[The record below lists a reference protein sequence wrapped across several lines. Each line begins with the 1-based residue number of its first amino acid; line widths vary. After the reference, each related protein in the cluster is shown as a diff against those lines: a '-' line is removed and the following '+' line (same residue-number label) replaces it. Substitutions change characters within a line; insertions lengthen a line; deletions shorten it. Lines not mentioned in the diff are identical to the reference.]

1 MQNKNDSGIFQSH
14 FFGGMKLK
22 TLMIVCA
29 GGATSSLMAQNVV
42 KSAVSEGLD
51 AVLVFPEDVK
61 YKDRFHENFGERD
74 LVVVMGPVGAITAG
88 KFRDYKEQVDA
99 VLVAPQVKYMYKT
112 VEEVLGELAIP
123 CANID
128 SLDFGRMRGDKI
140 LVQGLALIDQ
150 KNSK

>member
-1 MQNKNDSGIFQSH
+1 
-14 FFGGMKLK
+14 MKLK

-42 KSAVSEGLD
+42 KSAVSEGMD

-61 YKDRFHENFGERD
+61 YQDRFRENFGERD

>member
-1 MQNKNDSGIFQSH
+1 M
-14 FFGGMKLK
+14 K

-61 YKDRFHENFGERD
+61 YQDRFRENFGERD

-88 KFRDYKEQVDA
+88 KFRNYKEQVDA

-112 VEEVLGELAIP
+112 VEEVLGELEIP
-123 CANID
+123 CANIN

-140 LVQGLALIDQ
+140 LVQGLGLIDE

>member
-1 MQNKNDSGIFQSH
+1 
-14 FFGGMKLK
+14 MKLK

-61 YKDRFHENFGERD
+61 YQDRFRENFGERD

-88 KFRDYKEQVDA
+88 KFRNYKEQVDA

-112 VEEVLGELAIP
+112 VEEVLGELEIP
-123 CANID
+123 CANIN

-140 LVQGLALIDQ
+140 LVQGLGLIDE

>member
-1 MQNKNDSGIFQSH
+1 
-14 FFGGMKLK
+14 MKLK

-42 KSAVSEGLD
+42 KSAVSEGMD

-61 YKDRFHENFGERD
+61 YQDRFRENFGERD

-150 KNSK
+150 KNS

>member
-1 MQNKNDSGIFQSH
+1 
-14 FFGGMKLK
+14 MKLK

-61 YKDRFHENFGERD
+61 YKDRFRENFGERD

>member
-1 MQNKNDSGIFQSH
+1 M
-14 FFGGMKLK
+14 K

-42 KSAVSEGLD
+42 KSAVSEGMD

-61 YKDRFHENFGERD
+61 YQDRFRENFGERD

>member
-1 MQNKNDSGIFQSH
+1 M
-14 FFGGMKLK
+14 K

-42 KSAVSEGLD
+42 KSAVSEGMD

-61 YKDRFHENFGERD
+61 YQDRFRENFGERD

-150 KNSK
+150 KNS

>member
-1 MQNKNDSGIFQSH
+1 
-14 FFGGMKLK
+14 MKLK

-42 KSAVSEGLD
+42 KSAVSEGMD

-61 YKDRFHENFGERD
+61 YQDRFRENFGERD

-112 VEEVLGELAIP
+112 VEEVLGKLAIP

>member
-1 MQNKNDSGIFQSH
+1 M
-14 FFGGMKLK
+14 K

-61 YKDRFHENFGERD
+61 YQDRFRENFGERD

>member
-1 MQNKNDSGIFQSH
+1 
-14 FFGGMKLK
+14 MKLK

-42 KSAVSEGLD
+42 KSVVSEGMD

-61 YKDRFHENFGERD
+61 YQDRFRENFGERD

>member
-1 MQNKNDSGIFQSH
+1 MQ
-14 FFGGMKLK
+14 

-29 GGATSSLMAQNVV
+29 GGSTSSLMAQNVV
-42 KSAVSEGLD
+42 KSATLD
-51 AVLVFPEDVK
+51 GMNAVLVFPEDVK
-61 YKDRFHENFGERD
+61 YKDSFYGKYSEHD
-74 LVVVMGPVGAITAG
+74 LVVVMGPVGVITAG

-112 VEEVLGELAIP
+112 VEEVLGELNIP

-140 LVQGLALIDQ
+140 LTQGLALMGA

>member
-1 MQNKNDSGIFQSH
+1 
-14 FFGGMKLK
+14 MKLK

-42 KSAVSEGLD
+42 KSAVSEGMD

-61 YKDRFHENFGERD
+61 YQDRFRENFGERD
-74 LVVVMGPVGAITAG
+74 LVVVMGPVGVITAG

>member
-1 MQNKNDSGIFQSH
+1 M
-14 FFGGMKLK
+14 K

-61 YKDRFHENFGERD
+61 YQDRFRENFGERD
-74 LVVVMGPVGAITAG
+74 LVVVMGPVGAITTG
-88 KFRDYKEQVDA
+88 KFRNYKEQVDA

-112 VEEVLGELAIP
+112 VEEVLGELEIP
-123 CANID
+123 CANIN

-140 LVQGLALIDQ
+140 LVQGLALIDE

>member
-1 MQNKNDSGIFQSH
+1 
-14 FFGGMKLK
+14 MKLK

-61 YKDRFHENFGERD
+61 YHDRFRENFGERD

-112 VEEVLGELAIP
+112 VEEVLGELEIP
-123 CANID
+123 CANIN

-140 LVQGLALIDQ
+140 LVQGLGLIDQ

>member
-1 MQNKNDSGIFQSH
+1 M
-14 FFGGMKLK
+14 K

-61 YKDRFHENFGERD
+61 YHDRFRENFGERD

-88 KFRDYKEQVDA
+88 KFHDYKEQVDA

-112 VEEVLGELAIP
+112 VEEVLGELEIP
-123 CANID
+123 CANIN

-140 LVQGLALIDQ
+140 LVQGLGLIDQ

>member
-1 MQNKNDSGIFQSH
+1 M
-14 FFGGMKLK
+14 K

-42 KSAVSEGLD
+42 KSAVSEGMD

-61 YKDRFHENFGERD
+61 YQDRFRENFGERD
-74 LVVVMGPVGAITAG
+74 LVVVMGPVGVITAG

>member
-1 MQNKNDSGIFQSH
+1 
-14 FFGGMKLK
+14 
-22 TLMIVCA
+22 MIVCA

-42 KSAVSEGLD
+42 KSAVSEGMD

-61 YKDRFHENFGERD
+61 YQDRFRENFGERD

>member
-1 MQNKNDSGIFQSH
+1 MILGLSWNH
-14 FFGGMKLK
+14 FFGGM
-22 TLMIVCA
+22 TNA
-29 GGATSSLMAQNVV
+29 NVDDCLCWWCDFQLNGT
-42 KSAVSEGLD
+42 KRSEKCYVRRNGR
-51 AVLVFPEDVK
+51 VLLFPDDVK
-61 YKDRFHENFGERD
+61 YKDSFREKYSTRD

-112 VEEVLGELAIP
+112 VEEVLGELNIP
-123 CANID
+123 CANIN

-140 LVQGLALIDQ
+140 LTQGLALMNA

>member
-1 MQNKNDSGIFQSH
+1 MN
-14 FFGGMKLK
+14 LK

-61 YKDRFHENFGERD
+61 YQDYFHEKFGERD
-74 LVVVMGPVGAITAG
+74 LVVVMGPVGAITTA
-88 KFRDYKEQVDA
+88 KFKDYKAQVDA

-112 VEEVLGELAIP
+112 VEEVLGELEIP
-123 CANID
+123 CANIN

-140 LVQGLALIDQ
+140 LVQGLALIDE

>member
-1 MQNKNDSGIFQSH
+1 
-14 FFGGMKLK
+14 MKLK

-61 YKDRFHENFGERD
+61 YQDRFRENFGDRD

-88 KFRDYKEQVDA
+88 EFRDYKEQVDA

-112 VEEVLGELAIP
+112 VEEVLGELEIP
-123 CANID
+123 CANIN

-140 LVQGLALIDQ
+140 LVQGLALIDE

>member
-1 MQNKNDSGIFQSH
+1 M
-14 FFGGMKLK
+14 K

-42 KSAVSEGLD
+42 KRATSEGMD
-51 AVLVFPEDVK
+51 AVLLFPDDVK
-61 YKDRFHENFGERD
+61 YKDSFREKYSERD

-112 VEEVLGELAIP
+112 VEEVLGELSIP

-140 LVQGLALIDQ
+140 LTQGLALMDA

>member
-1 MQNKNDSGIFQSH
+1 
-14 FFGGMKLK
+14 MKLK

-61 YKDRFHENFGERD
+61 YQDRFRENFGERD
-74 LVVVMGPVGAITAG
+74 LVVVMGPVGAITTG
-88 KFRDYKEQVDA
+88 KFRNYKEQVDA

-112 VEEVLGELAIP
+112 VEEVLGELEIP
-123 CANID
+123 CANIN

-140 LVQGLALIDQ
+140 LVQGLALIDE

>member
-1 MQNKNDSGIFQSH
+1 M
-14 FFGGMKLK
+14 
-22 TLMIVCA
+22 
-29 GGATSSLMAQNVV
+29 
-42 KSAVSEGLD
+42 
-51 AVLVFPEDVK
+51 K
-61 YKDRFHENFGERD
+61 YKDRFRENFGERD

>member
-1 MQNKNDSGIFQSH
+1 M
-14 FFGGMKLK
+14 K

-42 KSAVSEGLD
+42 KSAVSEGMD

-61 YKDRFHENFGERD
+61 YQDRFRENFGERD
-74 LVVVMGPVGAITAG
+74 LVVVMGPVGAITAW

>member
-1 MQNKNDSGIFQSH
+1 
-14 FFGGMKLK
+14 MKLK

-29 GGATSSLMAQNVV
+29 GGATSSLMTQNVV
-42 KSAVSEGLD
+42 KSAVSEGMD

-61 YKDRFHENFGERD
+61 YQDRFRENFGERD

>member
-1 MQNKNDSGIFQSH
+1 M
-14 FFGGMKLK
+14 K

-61 YKDRFHENFGERD
+61 YHDRFRENFGERD

-112 VEEVLGELAIP
+112 VEEVLGELEIP
-123 CANID
+123 CANIN

-140 LVQGLALIDQ
+140 LVQGLGLIDQ